1 MYVNYL
7 FIEKGTY
14 CKKNRAIGG
23 IMKIVD
29 QFFRFCLVGV
39 ICFIIDYLLLIFLK
53 EIININVLIA
63 AVISFVSATFVNFI
77 LSVSFVFETENK
89 KKKIIVF
96 FVFSLFALILTEA
109 IMFLGIKVLDYRV
122 VKIVA
127 TIIVMCFNFVTR
139 KLFLESK

>member
-1 MYVNYL
+1 
-7 FIEKGTY
+7 
-14 CKKNRAIGG
+14 
-23 IMKIVD
+23 MKIVD

-39 ICFIIDYLLLIFLK
+39 ICFVIDYLLLIFLK
-53 EIININVLIA
+53 EIIDINVLIA
-63 AVISFVSATFVNFI
+63 SCISFISATFINFL

-96 FVFSLFALILTEA
+96 FVFSLFALILTEV

-127 TIIVMCFNFVTR
+127 TIIVMCFNFITR
-139 KLFLESK
+139 KLLLESN

>member
-1 MYVNYL
+1 
-7 FIEKGTY
+7 
-14 CKKNRAIGG
+14 
-23 IMKIVD
+23 MKIID

-39 ICFIIDYLLLIFLK
+39 ICFIIDYLLLIFFK

-63 AVISFVSATFVNFI
+63 SVISFISATFINFI

-96 FVFSLFALILTEA
+96 FLFSLFALILTEV
-109 IMFLGIKVLDYRV
+109 IMFIGIKVLDYRI

-139 KLFLESK
+139 KLFLEGK